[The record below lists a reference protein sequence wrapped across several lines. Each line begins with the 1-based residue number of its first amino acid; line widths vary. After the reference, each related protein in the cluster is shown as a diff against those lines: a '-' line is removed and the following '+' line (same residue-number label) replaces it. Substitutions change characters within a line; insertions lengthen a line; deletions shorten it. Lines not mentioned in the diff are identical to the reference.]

1 MNVLI
6 ESLSLLGKIPEA
18 LEVLKKRES
27 SYLVNLFNCYK
38 PASAVGVHLLLADK
52 DCFSCKCH
60 DQLTQKCDQIF
71 GLLLVADLVIT
82 NCLLMTFQGRMAG
95 SMKTASGS

>member
-27 SYLVNLFNCYK
+27 SYLVNLFDRYK
-38 PASAVGVHLLLADK
+38 PASAVGVHLL
-52 DCFSCKCH
+52 
-60 DQLTQKCDQIF
+60 
-71 GLLLVADLVIT
+71 
-82 NCLLMTFQGRMAG
+82 
-95 SMKTASGS
+95 